1 MQSTIFLE
9 PEWTSQGAPPKT
21 HKYRLVFS
29 PLPLLLEADR
39 GESKYHNKSCQQEAR
54 AMRTGILRSRKMG
67 ESGERQKEG
76 NLGGKKN
83 VGALRRAI
91 CLKHWKPPRQ

>member
-1 MQSTIFLE
+1 
-9 PEWTSQGAPPKT
+9 
-21 HKYRLVFS
+21 
-29 PLPLLLEADR
+29 
-39 GESKYHNKSCQQEAR
+39 
-54 AMRTGILRSRKMG
+54 MRTGILRSRKMG

-83 VGALRRAI
+83 VGVLRRAI